1 MELRIREFV
10 RTQREAGIDGA
21 PWADQAALDR
31 AAGFLIGLVIPFA
44 VFFAVVAALSL
55 LLPS

>member
-21 PWADQAALDR
+21 PWADQTALDR
-31 AAGFLIGLVIPFA
+31 AAGFVIGLVIPFA
-44 VFFAVVAALSL
+44 VFFAVLALLSRA
-55 LLPS
+55 LP